1 MTSPERWHRVQ
12 RVVDG
17 ALDVPP
23 PARAAFLDEACRG
36 DDELR
41 REAARLLD
49 ACERAAHAGGLFD
62 APASAFAAGLQ
73 VQLSER
79 YAVEREL
86 GRGGMA
92 TVYLARDV
100 RHDRKVAVKVLEQHV
115 AHAGAERFMREIRIA
130 ARLTHPHVLG
140 VHDSGEADGRLYYV
154 MPYVEGE
161 TLRARLTREGAL
173 PVADAVRLMRELA
186 DGLAHAHQH
195 GVMHRDLKPEN
206 VLLSGGHAVVADFG
220 IAKALAAATDDGT
233 SAAGSA
239 TATGIVVGT
248 PAYMAPEQAA
258 GDAAMDH
265 RADLYALGV
274 IAYEMLTGVH
284 PFAGRSPQAL
294 AAAHLTETPSSV
306 AERRPDVPPALAA
319 LVMQLLAKD
328 PAARPQRADDVMR
341 ALDRPAAM
349 LDVRPARHR
358 AMWLVAGAA
367 VLVAAA
373 VGAFAWRARA
383 TDRAPFAVRTLAVLP
398 FENTSGSPDD
408 DYFSDGLTD
417 ELAHALRRIP
427 GLQLSGRSSS
437 YAFKGRAVPAQQVGR
452 VLDVGAFVDG
462 TVRRAGD
469 RLRVSAQLVSTS
481 DGKVLWDSVYE
492 SRSTDVFAVQDELT
506 RAIVAAVA
514 PTLLEGRGA
523 SARVADMRR
532 GTADEAAYELYLK
545 GRYYWI
551 QRGAENLARAV
562 EYFKEAVARDPNFA
576 RAHAGLSLAYSVL
589 PIYVPDLADSLPALA
604 MASAQRA
611 VALDSTV
618 ADAQTA
624 LALALDLQ
632 LQFVPALQ
640 RYRVA
645 AGLDPANAT
654 VHHLLGVSLL
664 NLTRTE
670 EAIVQLRRGVQADP
684 LALSPAAAFAAAL
697 LWARRYAE
705 ADTAARRL
713 LTLDSTFAYGIQVL
727 GMAQAFGGQ
736 PDSAVRTMERG
747 TRLYPQDARLRGA
760 LLFAYAAA
768 GRWADAERVRAEL
781 RRPGSDQL
789 DGIQAAFAELVFG
802 DRDPLVRILTTD
814 AGLAR
819 YTKHG
824 GILGCNPLFD
834 PLWSDARFRDA
845 MRARAIEECRLARA
859 WPIPPRPARESS
871 DRPARRLR

>member
-1 MTSPERWHRVQ
+1 MTSPERWHRIQ

-17 ALDVPP
+17 ALDLAP
-23 PARAAFLDEACRG
+23 PARAAYLDEACRG

-41 REAARLLD
+41 SEAARLLE
-49 ACERAAHAGGLFD
+49 ACERAARSAGLFG

-73 VQLSER
+73 VNLSER

-140 VHDSGEADGRLYYV
+140 VHDSGESDGRLYYV

-161 TLRARLTREGAL
+161 TLRSRLTREGAL
-173 PVADAVRLMRELA
+173 PLADAVRLLRELA
-186 DGLAHAHQH
+186 DGVAYAHQH

-220 IAKALAAATDDGT
+220 IAKALAAVTDDGST
-233 SAAGSA
+233 AAGSA
-239 TATGIVVGT
+239 TGTGVVVGT
-248 PAYMAPEQAA
+248 PAYMAPEQVA
-258 GDAAMDH
+258 GDPAMDH

-274 IAYEMLTGVH
+274 IGYEILSGVH
-284 PFAGRSPQAL
+284 PFAGRSPQAV
-294 AAAHLTETPSSV
+294 AAAHLTETPSPV
-306 AERRPDVPPALAA
+306 TERRPDIPPALAA
-319 LVMQLLAKD
+319 LIMQLLAKD
-328 PAARPQRADDVMR
+328 PAARPQRADDVLR
-341 ALDRPAAM
+341 ALDRPGAVPDTAARRRRT
-349 LDVRPARHR
+349 VS
-358 AMWLVAGAA
+358 LVAGAA
-367 VLVAAA
+367 VLAAA
-373 VGAFAWRARA
+373 GVGAFVWRAST
-383 TDRAPFAVRTLAVLP
+383 TDRASAPVAIRTLAVLP
-398 FENTSGSPDD
+398 FVNTSGSPDD

-437 YAFKGRAVPAQQVGR
+437 YAFKGRAVPAHQIGR
-452 VLDVGAFVDG
+452 ALDVGALVDG

-469 RLRVSAQLVSTS
+469 RLRVTAQLVSTA

-514 PTLLEGRGA
+514 PTLLESRGA
-523 SARVADMRR
+523 SARVVDVRR

-545 GRYYWI
+545 GRYHWV
-551 QRGAENLARAV
+551 QRGAENLARSV
-562 EYFKEAVARDPNFA
+562 EYYNEAIARDPKFA

-589 PIYVPDLADSLPALA
+589 PNYVPDLADSLPALA

-611 VALDSTV
+611 VALDSTT
-618 ADAQTA
+618 ADAQIA

-632 LQFVPALQ
+632 LQFRDALA

-645 AGLDPANAT
+645 AALDPANAT

-664 NLTRTE
+664 NLTRTD
-670 EAIVQLRRGVQADP
+670 EAIVELRRGVQADP

-697 LWARRYAE
+697 LYARRYPE
-705 ADTAARRL
+705 SDSAARRL
-713 LTLDSTFAYGIQVL
+713 LSLDSTFAYGVSVL
-727 GMAQAFGGQ
+727 GLAQAFGGQ

-747 TRLYPQDARLRGA
+747 TRLHPEDARLRGA

-768 GRWADAERVRAEL
+768 GRWADAERVRAQL
-781 RRPGSDQL
+781 RRPDADRF

-802 DRDPLVRILTTD
+802 DREPLVRVLTTEQ
-814 AGLAR
+814 GLER

-824 GILGCNPLFD
+824 GLLGCNPLFD
-834 PLWSDARFRDA
+834 PLWSDARFLAA
-845 MRARAIEECRLARA
+845 MRARGVEPCGLARA
-859 WPIPPRPARESS
+859 WPLPSLPR
-871 DRPARRLR
+871 